1 MLNGMLGKHL
11 LNLSLDA
18 KRFVDLFAGS
28 GSVVHHVAQ
37 NSAIETVAVDQM
49 LFPSILA
56 SAITGRTAS
65 LSSSAMVSSWLQ
77 PLVEEGGRPSLPVVP
92 RDFDRSWVMGVR
104 HDAAVFADDWFIS
117 RDYGGHYFS
126 PVQAHWLDRAIQELP
141 RDDEQRKVAMAAV
154 IRVASDIAASPGHT
168 AQPFQPSEVLL
179 PHIRKAWSLDV
190 LSRLRTEVEGLSS
203 RHAIV
208 KGEAHV
214 GDAEVYAAEFL
225 RDGDVVFLD
234 PPYSEA
240 QYGRFYHVLEGIAR
254 GGWGVVSGAGRAPAP
269 AERVSSEFSRKSRA
283 REAMLCLLKSLRSK
297 QVTAVL
303 TYPEGLRSNDLT
315 WEFIA
320 QEAAG
325 LGFVTEISHVP
336 MSHSTLGGSNSATA
350 KRKARHSLREV
361 VMTLRAE

>member
-1 MLNGMLGKHL
+1 
-11 LNLSLDA
+11 
-18 KRFVDLFAGS
+18 
-28 GSVVHHVAQ
+28 
-37 NSAIETVAVDQM
+37 
-49 LFPSILA
+49 
-56 SAITGRTAS
+56 
-65 LSSSAMVSSWLQ
+65 
-77 PLVEEGGRPSLPVVP
+77 
-92 RDFDRSWVMGVR
+92 
-104 HDAAVFADDWFIS
+104 
-117 RDYGGHYFS
+117 
-126 PVQAHWLDRAIQELP
+126 
-141 RDDEQRKVAMAAV
+141 MAAV

-190 LSRLRTEVEGLSS
+190 LSRLRTEVESLSS
-203 RHAIV
+203 KHAVV
-208 KGEAHV
+208 KGEALV
-214 GDAEVYAAEFL
+214 GDAEAYAAASL

-269 AERVSSEFSRKSRA
+269 AERASSEFSRKSRA

-297 QVTAVL
+297 QLTAVL

-320 QEAAG
+320 QEAGG

-336 MSHSTLGGSNSATA
+336 MSQFDS
-350 KRKARHSLREV
+350 RWI
-361 VMTLRAE
+361 